1 MGNCLCLP
9 PVPPVPSPAPSAP
22 SASVYPYP
30 IQPSSS
36 ASSSPSIQEIYRDA
50 TYETTP
56 EFTFNGQRRMVKILR
71 IIDGDTVD
79 IALYHPESQRMYRHR
94 VRLYGIDTPEKR
106 PPKGDPLR
114 HLEMEA
120 SHRAKQA
127 LESCIAEDGIVDALF
142 YKADKYGRLLCTFYD
157 AQGRDL
163 NQWMIANGYAT
174 AYFGKTKKK
183 FEPSEAAVASATF
196 PNIGLPNRI

>member
-1 MGNCLCLP
+1 M
-9 PVPPVPSPAPSAP
+9 
-22 SASVYPYP
+22 
-30 IQPSSS
+30 
-36 ASSSPSIQEIYRDA
+36 YRDA

-71 IIDGDTVD
+71 IIDGDTAD

-114 HLEMEA
+114 HLEIEA

-163 NQWMIANGYAT
+163 NQWMVANGYAT

-183 FEPSEAAVASATF
+183 FDASEAAIASTILTTF
-196 PNIGLPNRI
+196 SDAPPNRI

>member
-1 MGNCLCLP
+1 LSHIRE
-9 PVPPVPSPAPSAP
+9 V
-22 SASVYPYP
+22 
-30 IQPSSS
+30 
-36 ASSSPSIQEIYRDA
+36 YRDA

-56 EFTFNGQRRMVKILR
+56 EFTFNGQRHMVKILR

-79 IALYHPESQRMYRHR
+79 IALYHPESQQMYRHR

-114 HLEMEA
+114 HLEIEA

-127 LESCIAEDGIVDALF
+127 LESCIAADGIVEALF

-183 FEPSEAAVASATF
+183 FESSEVAVEDAIIAASIASF
-196 PNIGLPNRI
+196 PIIGPPLNRI

>member
-1 MGNCLCLP
+1 M
-9 PVPPVPSPAPSAP
+9 
-22 SASVYPYP
+22 
-30 IQPSSS
+30 
-36 ASSSPSIQEIYRDA
+36 YRDA

-114 HLEMEA
+114 HLEIEA
-120 SHRAKQA
+120 SHRAKEA
-127 LESCIAEDGIVDALF
+127 LESCIAEDRIVEALF

-183 FEPSEAAVASATF
+183 FEPSEAAVASASF
-196 PNIGLPNRI
+196 PIIGPPNRI